1 MNTIREKENFIG
13 GMKMGIKNFP
23 DIQLLENGAKIWQHS
38 FDRFKVK
45 VYIPQADPLSDIVN
59 FGFNAPYLLVL
70 EEKEL
75 SPHQAAAFAEEK
87 GFAKIARDCACSVVF
102 IHPTDE
108 RGWEGADEHL
118 FIDLVA
124 ESKIGPHY
132 QDGVFKSRLRFSK
145 EWGEHFIRGAIF
157 RTFLFGYGQSADY
170 IARHLLKTI
179 QGEYL
184 WGPGEITLTAAVLK
198 GLSVVPV
205 PERRDIPVVSIGNG
219 DAINDALAAACDHFM
234 IRDEGNAKE
243 IYDSFLRPMKRWC
256 GMLQMQ
262 EDMAEIGMAEEAAY
276 AMVPTSPDNQGDD
289 MGTKT
294 HPIGYIAYYKKGL
307 FNGGKVPLVLAF
319 HGGGDSALHMAHV
332 SGWYRVAQRNDF
344 LLVCV
349 ENHLNSTAT
358 EVMHLLS
365 HLKEKYPIDEKRIY
379 ASGFS
384 MGGIKSWDLYQ
395 EYPQVFAALAPM
407 SATFDV
413 GLNVYGQPAPVEI
426 NRDMPVPLFYA
437 GGEISPLPELPCQ
450 GQKCA
455 DRLAYV
461 LQVNGVE
468 KECKLDWEKR
478 NAWEHPVFGIPGDRT
493 EEIYDSSRDSHLII
507 HYYQSADG
515 VERTAFSYITGQG
528 HECREHTCE
537 HAWQFMKKFRR

>member
-1 MNTIREKENFIG
+1 
-13 GMKMGIKNFP
+13 MGIRNFP
-23 DIQLLENGAKIWQHS
+23 AVKALEDGAKIWQHT
-38 FDRFKVK
+38 FDLFRVK
-45 VYIPQADPLSDIVN
+45 VYVPENDPLSDIVN

-70 EEKEL
+70 EEKEMTL
-75 SPHQAAAFAEEK
+75 AQAAAFAKEK
-87 GFAKIARDCACSVVF
+87 GFAKMARDCACSVVF
-102 IHPTDE
+102 IYPTAAQ
-108 RGWEGADEHL
+108 GWEGADEQL

-145 EWGEHFIRGAIF
+145 EWGDHFIRGAIF
-157 RTFLFGYGQSADY
+157 RTFLFGYGKSADY
-170 IARHLLKTI
+170 IARHLLKTL

-184 WGPGEITLTAAVLK
+184 WGPGEISLTAAILE
-198 GLSVVPV
+198 GLSVVPS
-205 PERRDIPVVSIGNG
+205 PERRDIPVVSVGNG
-219 DAINDALAAACDHFM
+219 EEVNCALKAACDHLL
-234 IRDEGNAKE
+234 IRKEWDAEE
-243 IYDSFLRPMKRWC
+243 IYYSFLRPMKRWC
-256 GMLQMQ
+256 GVLQMQ
-262 EDMAEIGMAEEAAY
+262 EDMEEIGMAEEAAY
-276 AMVPTSPDNQGDD
+276 AVVPTSPENLGDD
-289 MGTKT
+289 MGTET

-307 FNGGKVPLVLAF
+307 LDQGKAPLVLAF

-358 EVMHLLS
+358 EVMSLLA
-365 HLKEKYPIDEKRIY
+365 HLKAKYPIDENRIY

-413 GLNVYGQPAPVEI
+413 GLNVYGRPAPAAI
-426 NRDMPVPLFYA
+426 NRDTPVPLFYA
-437 GGEISPLPELPCQ
+437 GGEISPLPELPFQ

-455 DRLAYV
+455 DRMAYV

-468 KECKLDWEKR
+468 KEYCLDWEKR
-478 NAWEHPVFGIPGDRT
+478 NEWRHPIFGISGDRT
-493 EEIYDSSRDSHLII
+493 EEIYDASRNSNLII

-515 VERTAFSYITGQG
+515 AERTAFAYITGQG

-537 HAWQFMKKFRR
+537 QAWQFMKKFRR